1 MSDVLL
7 LYLFTRLD
15 ALIGLGAIGA
25 VMAVVTGF
33 GAMMFYSVEHDEMY
47 PHWRKHAAALAAFV
61 ALIVITPSKS
71 DMAIIVGGKIALD
84 AARSDTGQEIAGEV
98 VAAIRAQLKEAAK

>member
-15 ALIGLGAIGA
+15 ALIGLGVLGA
-25 VMAVVTGF
+25 VMAVATGLA
-33 GAMMFYSVEHDEMY
+33 AMMFYGIENDEMY
-47 PHWRKHAAALAAFV
+47 PHWRKHAVAMVAFV
-61 ALIVITPSKS
+61 ALVVITPSKS

-98 VAAIRAQLKEAAK
+98 MAAIRAQLKEAAK